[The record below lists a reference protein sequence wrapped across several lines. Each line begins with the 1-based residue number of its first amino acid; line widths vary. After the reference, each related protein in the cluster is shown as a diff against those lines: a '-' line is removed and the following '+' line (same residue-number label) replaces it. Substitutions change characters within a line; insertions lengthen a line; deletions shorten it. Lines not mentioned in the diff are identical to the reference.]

1 MEQASP
7 TRTEMLTR
15 QAQIRLAEQGAEL
28 LRSKRDALVRE
39 FLAELKRFVEARK
52 TMRRSVMEAVQALMQ
67 TLAVDGQEAVAS
79 AGLVSRRP
87 VTVEVT
93 SENIWGTKVFNMDSD
108 YSVRSAAQRGYGSS
122 ATSARRVVI
131 SVLLAGPPAR
141 KGRACEGSHTSSRTI
156 STALSC
162 NNVRR

>member
-67 TLAVDGQEAVAS
+67 TLAVDGQEAVTS
-79 AGLVSRRP
+79 AGLVSRRA

-93 SENIWGTKVFNMDSD
+93 PENIWGTKVFGMSSD
-108 YSVRSAAQRGYGSS
+108 YKVRNATERGW
-122 ATSARRVVI
+122 AR
-131 SVLLAGPPAR
+131 
-141 KGRACEGSHTSSRTI
+141 
-156 STALSC
+156 
-162 NNVRR
+162 